1 MKNWVKTFASFIRHN
16 YAWLLV
22 TSKKASSDFDD
33 SPTFAK
39 VSNEL
44 VDPTSNKDLKSLC
57 IRNLNKIVVSHLNFN
72 SIRNK
77 FDFLAH
83 QVQGHTDILIISET
97 KLYESFPLGQFS
109 LDGCSV
115 PFRFER
121 DWNGGVILLLIRGEI
136 PLKLLRI
143 NNNIEG
149 FFFVLNLRNKKKW
162 LLSCSTILK
171 KHLYQ
176 IILQHW
182 SISN

>member
-57 IRNLNKIVVSHLNFN
+57 IRNLNKIVVSHLNIN

-97 KLYESFPLGQFS
+97 KLYESFPLGQ
-109 LDGCSV
+109 LDGYSV
-115 PFRFER
+115 PFRFDR
-121 DWNGGVILLLIRGEI
+121 DWNGGGILLLIRGEI

-143 NNNIEG
+143 NNNIEC
-149 FFFVLNLRNKKKW
+149 FFVEINLCNKKKR
-162 LLSCSTILK
+162 LLSCS
-171 KHLYQ
+171 Y
-176 IILQHW
+176 
-182 SISN
+182 NP

>member
-83 QVQGHTDILIISET
+83 QVQGHTDILNIRNKTLWKFPSRSIFIRR
-97 KLYESFPLGQFS
+97 LQCSFPFWKRLKWWCYFITYQ
-109 LDGCSV
+109 
-115 PFRFER
+115 
-121 DWNGGVILLLIRGEI
+121 RG
-136 PLKLLRI
+136 
-143 NNNIEG
+143 NTIET
-149 FFFVLNLRNKKKW
+149 LTNK
-162 LLSCSTILK
+162 
-171 KHLYQ
+171 
-176 IILQHW
+176 
-182 SISN
+182 

>member
-22 TSKKASSDFDD
+22 TSKKASSDSDD

-44 VDPTSNKDLKSLC
+44 VNPTSNKDLKSLC
-57 IRNLNKIVVSHLNFN
+57 IRNLNKIVVSHLNIN

-149 FFFVLNLRNKKKW
+149 FFVEINLRNKKKW
-162 LLSCSTILK
+162 LLSCS
-171 KHLYQ
+171 Y
-176 IILQHW
+176 
-182 SISN
+182 NP